1 MTYTDHHISTGGGVA
16 FDERLGHQPEQP
28 TPWKPFKVRAA
39 EIRDEIERL
48 AALPAPPDGYRA
60 ASIVHPESTGPVR
73 SFAPGI
79 DVVIEVL
86 LPGESTTPI
95 RRNSSQVVI
104 GIEGRG
110 QVRAG
115 ARSISLERWDVCNL
129 PSMQPYT
136 YRNDGNSMWVRL
148 VYSNFPLLA
157 KLGVSYAEKLEG
169 HRIGE
174 TEVHGTRSTKY
185 NRTNAPDFAVSTL
198 GSRVRGYEFL
208 TDIEVVE
215 NHAEHWP
222 WAEVTKHLSTAPG
235 DGKRTILAYYNPA
248 TERRNGATHSFFV
261 TATQVPAGFPPRR
274 PGTRGHRH
282 SSTAINYH
290 FRGTGSSV
298 VDGESI
304 DWGPGDLLLSAPGWR
319 EHLHVPGP
327 DDVGV
332 FTVQD
337 HPLHIAMES
346 LIWQEDMDGPI
357 LTLGAEAGVTGY
369 VGPRETGK

>member
-1 MTYTDHHISTGGGVA
+1 MTITGQRSDA
-16 FDERLGHQPEQP
+16 ATASFDEYNGRQIQQP
-28 TPWKPFKVRAA
+28 TPWRPVKVEAA
-39 EIRDEIERL
+39 QIDAEVERL
-48 AALPAPPDGYRA
+48 AAAPLPADGYRA
-60 ASIVHPESTGPVR
+60 ASIIHPDSTGSVR

-79 DVVIEVL
+79 DVVVEVL
-86 LPGESTTPI
+86 LPGEATRPV

-104 GIEGRG
+104 GIQGSG

-115 ARSISLERWDVCNL
+115 GRTIDLAHLDVCNI
-129 PSMQPYT
+129 PSMKRFSFHNTSSQT
-136 YRNDGNSMWVRL
+136 WVRL
-148 VYSNFPLLA
+148 TYSNLPLLRT
-157 KLGVSYAEKLEG
+157 LGVSYAEPVPDSPSVPESAAPEASA
-169 HRIGE
+169 R
-174 TEVHGTRSTKY
+174 Y
-185 NRTNAPDFAVSTL
+185 NRANAPDFVVSQL

-222 WAEVTKHLSTAPG
+222 WSQVTQHLSTEFG

-261 TATQVPAGFPPRR
+261 TAAQVPAGVPALPEDR
-274 PGTRGHRH
+274 RGHRH

-298 VDGESI
+298 VDGQKV

-319 EHLHVPGP
+319 EHLHLPGP
-327 DDVGV
+327 DGIGV

-337 HPLHIAMES
+337 HPLHIGMES
-346 LIWQEDMDGPI
+346 LIWQEDMNGPI

-369 VGPRETGK
+369 VGPREAGK